1 MLAGA
6 AAAAVRNRSGEGGP
20 GTRRCAGRAS
30 GSGLGCRPDG
40 RVRCSAGVINILVF
54 MKELACVCVHTCV
67 RACIIKVILLVFLLF
82 RR

>member
-54 MKELACVCVHTCV
+54 MKETRVCVCTHMRTG
-67 RACIIKVILLVFLLF
+67 LYY
-82 RR
+82 